1 MKLHQLVSVVELDR
15 QRNLLIENII
25 IHPIQLTSREPGE
38 GWYPGQHIG
47 DGGSAQ
53 VGGGDVQLL
62 QGGGLLPLC
71 SSHVI
76 THQPSLLQQQAP
88 QVLAAL
94 Q

>member
-1 MKLHQLVSVVELDR
+1 MKLKILSVVELGR
-15 QRNLLIENII
+15 KRNLLIENII

-38 GWYPGQHIG
+38 RWYPGQHIG
-47 DGGSAQ
+47 DGGCAQ
-53 VGGGDVQLL
+53 VSGGDVQLL

-71 SSHVI
+71 RSHVV
-76 THQPSLLQQQAP
+76 TNQPSLLQQQAP